1 VGGGQNSFPGSKG
14 QRQGITENE
23 ILDTKSLGLFGM
35 RERALVFGGELW
47 ISGEP
52 DKGTTVILKI
62 PQKQREPS

>member
-1 VGGGQNSFPGSKG
+1 MNVPLY
-14 QRQGITENE
+14 E
-23 ILDTKSLGLFGM
+23 ILDTKSLGLLGM